1 MFSLIAG
8 TVFYFVGFSVR
19 VVFFFMIIKNVSMNL
34 SSSQVVDFF
43 FRTRGHI
50 DPLEN

>member
-1 MFSLIAG
+1 
-8 TVFYFVGFSVR
+8 
-19 VVFFFMIIKNVSMNL
+19 MNL